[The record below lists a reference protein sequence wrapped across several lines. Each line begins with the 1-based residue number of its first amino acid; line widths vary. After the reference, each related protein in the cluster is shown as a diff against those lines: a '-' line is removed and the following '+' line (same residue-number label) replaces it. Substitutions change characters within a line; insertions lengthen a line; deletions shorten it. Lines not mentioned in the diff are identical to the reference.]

1 MRVKNEA
8 PLVFSKSHRRTTLY
22 IKRTAKIRN
31 SGLQNFSV
39 GMYVICIPTK
49 PALSNAPNIIHH
61 CKDSKTSMHSYKF

>member
-39 GMYVICIPTK
+39 GMYPYKTCSLKCPQHHLPLQRLK
-49 PALSNAPNIIHH
+49 GFNAQL
-61 CKDSKTSMHSYKF
+61 